1 MGDDDGTV
9 LRVLLGICAADE
21 VDAEEGI
28 AAVCSAYQALTG
40 GVVTTESVTAGR
52 ESARGEPDAWLEAAR
67 TLAARLDDAGRGSLF
82 DAAFFVAAAD
92 GFVLDGEDRILATL
106 AAALG
111 MSEHDYRAALDRLIA
126 AAR

>member
-28 AAVCSAYQALTG
+28 AAVCSAYKTLTG
-40 GVVTTESVTAGR
+40 GDVTTETVTEGR
-52 ESARGEPDAWLEAAR
+52 ESARSSPDGWLEAAR
-67 TLAARLDDAGRGSLF
+67 TLAARLDETGRGSIF
-82 DAAFFVAAAD
+82 DAAFSVAAAD

-111 MSEHDYRAALDRLIA
+111 MSEHDYRAALDRLMA